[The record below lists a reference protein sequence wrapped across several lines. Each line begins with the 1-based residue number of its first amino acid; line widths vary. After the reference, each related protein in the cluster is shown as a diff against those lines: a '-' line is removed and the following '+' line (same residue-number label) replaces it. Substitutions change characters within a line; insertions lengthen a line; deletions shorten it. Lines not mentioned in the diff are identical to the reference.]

1 MYSELF
7 IFQALLQ
14 AVLLAW
20 IWKIWRR
27 TGLLIAACLL
37 LPQFGLVWDNL
48 IVGLGK
54 FIGLSP
60 LLEALSWPRFWLHWL
75 SGTWLIIAAGSALR
89 LAGFARM
96 QSTRAMLLFCS
107 LTFAL
112 ILFDLPHFWRDNLY
126 PVCEF
131 DLIRYSTAV
140 SAENFCFPDQVA
152 VRSTPPIAS
161 ILTCFVVIGCG
172 FVLMLRRRFPWMFA
186 GGVLMLASAM
196 PPLRD
201 YKLDNFGEILIV
213 GGCIWAIARFSAERS
228 GSGESDS
235 ATSASRSSVG

>member
-1 MYSELF
+1 
-7 IFQALLQ
+7 
-14 AVLLAW
+14 
-20 IWKIWRR
+20 
-27 TGLLIAACLL
+27 
-37 LPQFGLVWDNL
+37 
-48 IVGLGK
+48 
-54 FIGLSP
+54 
-60 LLEALSWPRFWLHWL
+60 
-75 SGTWLIIAAGSALR
+75 
-89 LAGFARM
+89 M
-96 QSTRAMLLFCS
+96 QSTRAMLVFCS

-140 SAENFCFPDQVA
+140 STENFCFPDQVA
-152 VRSTPPIAS
+152 VRSSPPIAS

-201 YKLDNFGEILIV
+201 YKLDNFGEILIA
-213 GGCIWAIARFSAERS
+213 GGCIWAIARFAAERS
-228 GSGESDS
+228 ASGAPSNT
-235 ATSASRSSVG
+235 TSVDRSSVG